1 MRNTRKILV
10 GALAALGLAAA
21 AAVAYGDAPGAFGE
35 LAMGPGMHGSA
46 GAMGPGAM
54 GFGDGPRGGFGRGTM
69 GPRDGMRGG
78 YGPDAMGPQQNVRAY
93 GYGPGMSG
101 EQRGPG
107 TGGRSGWNTP
117 GNGRS
122 DTSD

>member
-21 AAVAYGDAPGAFGE
+21 AAVTYADAPGAFGQ

-46 GAMGPGAM
+46 GTMGPGAM
-54 GFGDGPRGGFGRGTM
+54 GFGDGQRGGFGRGTM
-69 GPRDGMRGG
+69 GPQDGMHRSD
-78 YGPDAMGPQQNVRAY
+78 GPGVMGPQQGARGN

-101 EQRGPG
+101 EQRKPG
-107 TGGRSGWNTP
+107 TGDRSGWNTP

-122 DTSD
+122 DTRD